1 MNLQQLDKFECLY
14 TETVTMLTRELI
26 SNSIPYLHTDDK
38 VYHAL
43 QLMNDYHVAH
53 LPVVDNDSYLGIISE
68 EQLLQS
74 DDDTMISQ
82 LQVTDGTTSVQ
93 ANDHFLKAIQTAVI
107 NKLSIVPVVEEK
119 QLLGIVTYNDLLRN
133 ASDFMSLNEPGALIV
148 LEMDSKNY
156 SFNEINRI
164 VESNDAQIT
173 QLNTFT
179 DPENRDTQVTI
190 RVNKLEVSDI
200 ISTFQRYEYN
210 VKYYFGEE
218 LYENELRTNYD
229 NYNDY
234 LKI

>member
-1 MNLQQLDKFECLY
+1 
-14 TETVTMLTRELI
+14 MLTRDLI
-26 SNSIPYLHTDDK
+26 SNSIPYLHKDDK
-38 VYHAL
+38 VFHAL

-53 LPVVDNDSYLGIISE
+53 LPVVENESYLGIISE

-74 DDDTMISQ
+74 DEENTIKELPVS
-82 LQVTDGTTSVQ
+82 DGTTSVQ
-93 ANDHFLKAIQTAVI
+93 ANDHFLKAIQTAVL

-119 QLLGIVTYNDLLRN
+119 QLVGIVTYNDLLKN
-133 ASDFMSLNEPGALIV
+133 ASEFMSLNDPGALIV
-148 LEMDSKNY
+148 LEMESRNY
-156 SFNEINRI
+156 SFTEINRI

-173 QLNTFT
+173 QLNTFA
-179 DPENRDTQVTI
+179 DPETGIMQITI
-190 RVNKLEVSDI
+190 RINKLEVSDI

-229 NYNDY
+229 NLMNY

>member
-1 MNLQQLDKFECLY
+1 
-14 TETVTMLTRELI
+14 MLTRELI
-26 SNSIPYLHTDDK
+26 SNSIPYLHKEDK
-38 VYHAL
+38 VHHAL

-53 LPVVDNDSYLGIISE
+53 LPVVENDSYLGIISE

-74 DDDTMISQ
+74 DDDNTLDELSI
-82 LQVTDGTTSVQ
+82 TDGTTSVQ
-93 ANDHFLKAIQTAVI
+93 ANDHFLKAIQTAVA
-107 NKLSIVPVVEEK
+107 NKLSVVPVVEEK
-119 QLLGIVTYNDLLRN
+119 HLLGIVTYNDLLRN
-133 ASDFMSLNEPGALIV
+133 ASNFMSLNEPGALIV

-179 DPENRDTQVTI
+179 DPETGMSQITI
-190 RVNKLEVSDI
+190 RVSKLEVSDI
-200 ISTFQRYEYN
+200 IGTFQRYEYN

-218 LYENELRTNYD
+218 LFENELRTNYD
-229 NYNDY
+229 NLMNY

>member
-1 MNLQQLDKFECLY
+1 MKPLA
-14 TETVTMLTRELI
+14 MLTRELI
-26 SNSIPYLHTDDK
+26 SNSIPYLHKEDK

-53 LPVVDNDSYLGIISE
+53 LPVVENDSYLGIISE

-74 DDDTMISQ
+74 DDENTLNE
-82 LQVTDGTTSVQ
+82 LQITDGTTSVQ
-93 ANDHFLKAIQTAVI
+93 ANDHFLKAIQTAVT
-107 NKLSIVPVVEEK
+107 NKLSVVPVVEEK
-119 QLLGIVTYNDLLRN
+119 HLLGIVTYNDLLRN
-133 ASDFMSLNEPGALIV
+133 ASNFMSLNEPGALIV
-148 LEMDSKNY
+148 LEMDTKNY

-179 DPENRDTQVTI
+179 DPETGISQITI
-190 RVNKLEVSDI
+190 RVSKLEVSDI

-218 LYENELRTNYD
+218 LFENELRTNYD
-229 NYNDY
+229 NLMNY

>member
-1 MNLQQLDKFECLY
+1 
-14 TETVTMLTRELI
+14 MLTRDLI
-26 SNSIPYLHTDDK
+26 SNSIPYLHKDDK
-38 VYHAL
+38 VFHAL

-53 LPVVDNDSYLGIISE
+53 LPVVENENYLGIVSE

-74 DDDTMISQ
+74 DEENTIKE

-93 ANDHFLKAIQTAVI
+93 ANDHFLKAIQTAVV

-119 QLLGIVTYNDLLRN
+119 LLVGIVTYNDLLKN
-133 ASDFMSLNEPGALIV
+133 ASDFMSLNQPGALIV
-148 LEMDSKNY
+148 LEMESRNY
-156 SFNEINRI
+156 SFTEINRI

-179 DPENRDTQVTI
+179 DLETGIMQVTI
-190 RVNKLEVSDI
+190 RLSKLEVSDI

-229 NYNDY
+229 NLMNY

>member
-1 MNLQQLDKFECLY
+1 
-14 TETVTMLTRELI
+14 
-26 SNSIPYLHTDDK
+26 
-38 VYHAL
+38 
-43 QLMNDYHVAH
+43 MNDYHVAH
-53 LPVVDNDSYLGIISE
+53 LPFVENENYLGIISE

-74 DDDTMISQ
+74 DEENTIKQ
-82 LQVTDGTTSVQ
+82 LPVADGTTSVQ

-119 QLLGIVTYNDLLRN
+119 LLVGIVTYNDLLKN
-133 ASDFMSLNEPGALIV
+133 ASEFMSLNQPGALIV
-148 LEMDSKNY
+148 LEMESRSY

-179 DPENRDTQVTI
+179 DPETGMMQVTI
-190 RVNKLEVSDI
+190 RISKLEVSDI
-200 ISTFQRYEYN
+200 LSTFQRYEYN

-229 NYNDY
+229 NLMNY

>member
-1 MNLQQLDKFECLY
+1 
-14 TETVTMLTRELI
+14 MLTRDLI
-26 SNSIPYLHTDDK
+26 SNSIPYLHKDDK
-38 VYHAL
+38 VFHAL

-53 LPVVDNDSYLGIISE
+53 LPVGEDENYLGIISE

-74 DDDTMISQ
+74 DEENTIKQ
-82 LQVTDGTTSVQ
+82 LPVTDGTTSVQ
-93 ANDHFLKAIQTAVI
+93 ANDHFLKAIQTAVV
-107 NKLSIVPVVEEK
+107 NKLSIGPVVEEK
-119 QLLGIVTYNDLLRN
+119 LLVGIVTYNDLLKN
-133 ASDFMSLNEPGALIV
+133 ASEFMSLNKPGALIV
-148 LEMDSKNY
+148 LEMESRSY

-179 DPENRDTQVTI
+179 DPETGIMQVTI
-190 RVNKLEVSDI
+190 RINKLEVSDI

-229 NYNDY
+229 NLMNY

>member
-1 MNLQQLDKFECLY
+1 
-14 TETVTMLTRELI
+14 MLTRDLI
-26 SNSIPYLHTDDK
+26 SNSIPFLHKDDK
-38 VYHAL
+38 VFHAL

-53 LPVVDNDSYLGIISE
+53 LQVVENESYLGIISE

-74 DDDTMISQ
+74 DEENTIKE
-82 LQVTDGTTSVQ
+82 LPVTDESISVQ
-93 ANDHFLKAIQTAVI
+93 ANDHFLKAIQTAVL
-107 NKLSIVPVVEEK
+107 NKLSIVPVVDEK
-119 QLLGIVTYNDLLRN
+119 QLVGIVTYNDLLKN
-133 ASDFMSLNEPGALIV
+133 ASEFMSLNDPGALIV
-148 LEMDSKNY
+148 LEMESRSY
-156 SFNEINRI
+156 SFTEINRI

-179 DPENRDTQVTI
+179 DAETGIMQVTI
-190 RVNKLEVSDI
+190 RINKLEVSDI

-229 NYNDY
+229 NLMNY